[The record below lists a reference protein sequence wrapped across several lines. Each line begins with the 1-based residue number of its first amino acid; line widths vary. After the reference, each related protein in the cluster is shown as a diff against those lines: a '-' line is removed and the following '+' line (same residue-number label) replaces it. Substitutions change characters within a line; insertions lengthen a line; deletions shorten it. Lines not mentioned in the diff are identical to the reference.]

1 MQSKLFDGARTVL
14 YKPKRKR
21 FMAVGA
27 DETVDSLY
35 EVISDALGGG
45 GNWKA
50 TKDLEFDSNNVKSDL

>member
-1 MQSKLFDGARTVL
+1 
-14 YKPKRKR
+14 
-21 FMAVGA
+21 MAVGA

-35 EVISDALGGG
+35 EVISDVLGGG